1 MAPQLLHVP
10 ALRLDAHGAPVVTRW
25 GRIGAFT
32 FRAGDRLRLG
42 PVRPGLLAL
51 LLPAGFGW
59 PMLGRCTER
68 GLIAEPGAV
77 PASSARWSAVA
88 GLVGVERA
96 LDRCV
101 VAPGRWWVAVASA
114 DAALVAAVGGPL
126 QELDGDEV
134 DALCGD
140 LGSMGDRL
148 RLGIGATAAV
158 ATGLVAQAPDGVA
171 WVDAER
177 PVQSAPLAELVEG
190 PWPRVSAAG
199 AGAAPRQGGVQLDLF
214 RARRFGAVG

>member
-10 ALRLDAHGAPVVTRW
+10 AIRLDAHGAPVVTRW
-25 GRIGAFT
+25 GRVGAFT

-42 PVRPGLLAL
+42 PVRPGQLAL
-51 LLPAGFGW
+51 LLPGGFGW

-77 PASSARWSAVA
+77 PASSARWSAVG

-101 VAPGRWWVAVASA
+101 VDPGRWWVAAGGE
-114 DAALVAAVGGPL
+114 DAALVEAIGGPL

-140 LGSMGDRL
+140 LGRMGGRL
-148 RLGIGATAAV
+148 RLGIAASPALAAALAAEASDGA
-158 ATGLVAQAPDGVA
+158 A
-171 WVDAER
+171 WLDAER
-177 PVQSAPLAELVEG
+177 PVQAAPLAELVEG
-190 PWPRVSAAG
+190 PWPRLSAVGLA
-199 AGAAPRQGGVQLDLF
+199 AAPRPGGVQLDLF
-214 RARRFGAVG
+214 RARRFGAAG